1 MDTSSNNNLNKE
13 HGIDEVHLLDYLI
26 VLAKRKKL
34 IIAVTLLAAV
44 LTVLYSFIVTPV
56 YKAETKILLPRSGRA
71 SEVATQLLSQNGVN
85 IISSGSADS
94 PSVYIELIRSRPV
107 YDRIIERF
115 DLMRIWE
122 AKTKES
128 ARKKLDRSV
137 EVELIK
143 PKAKEGLL
151 QESRVMTVSVS
162 YRDPAVAAD
171 MANTFIDELQHFMKN
186 IALTEA
192 SQKRLFLEKQIAE
205 TREALV
211 KSEEAMKE
219 FQEKTGALQVEHQA
233 KAVIE
238 SIAGMRAQIAAKE
251 VELSV
256 IKTYSTPNNP
266 DLQRVTE
273 TIKALRTE
281 LAKLEQ
287 KGGTNPDPIIPS
299 GRIAS
304 VGTDYA
310 RKLRE
315 LKFNEAVYELLAK
328 QYEMAKIEEAQ
339 EPALI
344 QVLEKAVPPEE
355 KSEPK
360 ILRMTAL
367 ALFAGLFFSLFLAFF
382 MEYLERQSGEGESGE
397 KMQMLKRYLSFK

>member
-1 MDTSSNNNLNKE
+1 
-13 HGIDEVHLLDYLI
+13 
-26 VLAKRKKL
+26 
-34 IIAVTLLAAV
+34 
-44 LTVLYSFIVTPV
+44 
-56 YKAETKILLPRSGRA
+56 
-71 SEVATQLLSQNGVN
+71 
-85 IISSGSADS
+85 
-94 PSVYIELIRSRPV
+94 
-107 YDRIIERF
+107 
-115 DLMRIWE
+115 
-122 AKTKES
+122 
-128 ARKKLDRSV
+128 V

-192 SQKRLFLEKQIAE
+192 SQKRVFLEKQIAE

-211 KSEEAMKE
+211 RSEEAMKE

-273 TIKALRTE
+273 TIKALRAE

-287 KGGTNPDPIIPS
+287 KGGANPDPIIPS

-315 LKFNEAVYELLAK
+315 LKFNETVYELLAK

-339 EPALI
+339 DPALI
-344 QVLEKAVPPEE
+344 QVLEKAAPPEE
-355 KSEPK
+355 RSEPRR
-360 ILRMTAL
+360 IRMTAL
-367 ALFAGLFFSLFLAFF
+367 ALFAGFFFSLFLAFF
-382 MEYLERQSGEGESGE
+382 MEYLERQSQEGESGE
-397 KMQMLKRYLSFK
+397 KMNTLKRYLRIK